1 MSSTGADTS
10 GGTAS
15 KRGHKE
21 GNQER
26 AYTAEQHDAVKRVM
40 GCQATDYYEILRIK
54 KDCTETEVRKSYRRL
69 ALTMHPDKNS
79 APQADEAFKRV
90 SKAFQV
96 LSDADKKRIY
106 DQTGA
111 DPEQRG
117 GMPAGPSAF
126 GRAAG
131 GSPFAGGGMHGAFDP
146 EDIFSAFF
154 GGGQGFGGSPFGFGG
169 PFGGPFGGNTQFAF
183 GGGGGGGPRVYTFN
197 AGNPFGQFG
206 EQARRRAAHQGGEAA
221 DAPPTRMQRFMQFL
235 PLLFIIVPYII
246 SMLFGGDSSA
256 ASAPRFKFERVP
268 PYIQLRHTP
277 RFGVDFYVNPLDIKG
292 LSDVKLRRLDREAEA
307 KYVSVLRVN
316 CEHEHRKRE
325 EMLRDSMGW
334 FVRDEEKYQ
343 KAMNHPMPHCERL
356 DELGLRLNS

>member
-15 KRGHKE
+15 RRDHKQ
-21 GNQER
+21 GNQDR
-26 AYTAEQHDAVKRVM
+26 SYTAEQHEAVKRVM
-40 GCQATDYYEILRIK
+40 RCQATDYYEILKIK

-69 ALTMHPDKNS
+69 ALTMHPDKNA

-117 GMPAGPSAF
+117 GMPAGASAF

-131 GSPFAGGGMHGAFDP
+131 GSPFAGGGMHGGFDP

-154 GGGQGFGGSPFGFGG
+154 GGNQAFGSPFGGAFGG
-169 PFGGPFGGNTQFAF
+169 PFGGGGTQFAF
-183 GGGGGGGPRVYTFN
+183 GGAGGPRVYTFN
-197 AGNPFGQFG
+197 AGNPFAQFG

-221 DAPPTRMQRFMQFL
+221 GEQPTRMQRFMQFL
-235 PLLFIIVPYII
+235 PLLFIIVPYIFSLI
-246 SMLFGGDSSA
+246 FGGDSSA
-256 ASAPRFKFERVP
+256 AAAAPRFKFDREP

-277 RFGVDFYVNPLDIKG
+277 RFGVNFYVNPLDVQG

-316 CEHEHRKRE
+316 CEHEHHIRE
-325 EMLRDSMGW
+325 EMLRESMGW
-334 FVRDEEKYQ
+334 FVRDQEKYQ
-343 KAMNHPMPHCERL
+343 QALNHPMPHCERL